1 MSRTIACEH
10 CQRVLRLDPE
20 NLGKA
25 VQCPACGRV
34 QVAGEESSA
43 TLDQFSALPLASV
56 AAWSTED
63 GIAVSLP
70 SSAAEPAP
78 LDVARPINCPY
89 CQDPMPLSASQCP
102 ACQRAVD
109 DTSLQDEIRRL
120 DERRRKL
127 NILSFVYGLPGIYLL
142 FIAEVHLGS
151 FIGDP
156 AFGKAGYF
164 QTAFS
169 RLMSTS
175 HPAWLAWPAYLFGP
189 GMGMTLTLLFGL
201 LLTGVGVG
209 LAAKYKGQSGSY
221 GLVVLLCFL
230 GFFILPFLIRDKTGG
245 LLERLRGTLLRRAG
259 IDRVWN
265 FQRDSSVADDDEP

>member
-1 MSRTIACEH
+1 MARTIACEH
-10 CQRVLRLDPE
+10 CQRVLRLDPD

-34 QVAGEESSA
+34 QIAGAEPSP
-43 TLDQFSALPLASV
+43 TLDQFSALPLTP
-56 AAWSTED
+56 AAATRATED

-70 SSAAEPAP
+70 SPGAAPEAV
-78 LDVARPINCPY
+78 DVARPIDCPY
-89 CQDPMPLSASQCP
+89 CHQPMPLSATQCP

-109 DTSLQDEIRRL
+109 DASLQDEIRRL
-120 DERRRKL
+120 DQRRRRL
-127 NILSFVYGLPGIYLL
+127 NILSFAYGMPGIYLL

-164 QTAFS
+164 QTAFP

-189 GMGMTLTLLFGL
+189 GLGMTLTLLFGL

-230 GFFILPFLIRDKTGG
+230 GFLILPFLIRDKTGG

-259 IDRVWN
+259 VDVWN